1 MRRRRYTVEVEH
13 RDLRHVLEDPAE
25 VAGDALALFFV
36 ERESSELGD
45 VIDLVAGDARARH
58 TAVAD
63 FCWHGPSLDGA
74 PRYDPPVAKHPF
86 LSDEWFEVVEQLFEE
101 HGAEAP
107 AQVAVLV
114 NVTVTETPFG
124 DERQLHMGAREGR
137 GHWGRGHADD
147 ADVTLTTDY
156 ETARDVLI
164 SGDPQAGM
172 QAFMAGKVRL
182 QGDFAKLMAAQ
193 GAGGP
198 GATNAALAEAI
209 QGITE

>member
-1 MRRRRYTVEVEH
+1 MER
-13 RDLRHVLEDPAE
+13 PATI
-25 VAGDALALFFV
+25 
-36 ERESSELGD
+36 R
-45 VIDLVAGDARARH
+45 
-58 TAVAD
+58 AVAQ
-63 FCWHGPSLDGA
+63 
-74 PRYDPPVAKHPF
+74 HPF
-86 LSDEWFEVVEQLFEE
+86 LSDEWFAVVEQLFEQ
-101 HGAEAP
+101 HGADAP
-107 AQVAVLV
+107 AQVEVLV

-124 DERQLHMGAREGR
+124 EERHLHMGARDGR
-137 GHWGRGHADD
+137 GHWGIGHAAD

-156 ETARDVLI
+156 ETAREVLI
-164 SGDPQAGM
+164 SGDAQAGM